1 LPLVSRHCGAEVSL
15 LDSAALATRFPW
27 LNTASLSLG
36 SMGERW
42 EGFFDPWQLL
52 QVRAASLCVTH
63 LQAGR
68 GGGGG
73 HTAELTSDRRSKL
86 ARMALLHFSNSAWL
100 SLPNFHT
107 RCWALDPVL
116 PRAAP
121 GRSSARWRYTMR
133 LFLFTTTLGS
143 LRLMPATRGTDTRG
157 ARPWD
162 TGYVCGAQ
170 GREEE
175 TSVGTKLGAY
185 VSQHSTRPEHRRRNP
200 KPNQG

>member
-1 LPLVSRHCGAEVSL
+1 LVSRHCGAEVSL

-73 HTAELTSDRRSKL
+73 GTPPNSLQTGAQSWPGWPCSTSQTPPGCRCQTSTPGAGPWTRYCL
-86 ARMALLHFSNSAWL
+86 GRPQGAA
-100 SLPNFHT
+100 PPGGGT
-107 RCWALDPVL
+107 RCDSSCSQPPWD
-116 PRAAP
+116 RSGSCQRRGGRTQEGHGP
-121 GRSSARWRYTMR
+121 G
-133 LFLFTTTLGS
+133 
-143 LRLMPATRGTDTRG
+143 TRGMCVGHRG
-157 ARPWD
+157 GKRKQAW
-162 TGYVCGAQ
+162 
-170 GREEE
+170 GRNSGP
-175 TSVGTKLGAY
+175 T
-185 VSQHSTRPEHRRRNP
+185 
-200 KPNQG
+200 